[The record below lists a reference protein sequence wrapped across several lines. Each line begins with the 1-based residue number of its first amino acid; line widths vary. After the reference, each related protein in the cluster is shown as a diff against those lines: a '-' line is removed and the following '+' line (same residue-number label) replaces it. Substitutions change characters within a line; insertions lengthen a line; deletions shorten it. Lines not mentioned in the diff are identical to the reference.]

1 MPTVSGAFS
10 ALMAPGLRKVYYDY
24 LKKWS
29 EEYSQVA
36 NILTSKRQYEE
47 DLIMA
52 GLGAFIRKPESTSI
66 HYDTGQQGPK
76 VRYTHN
82 TFALGFRITR
92 EAYDDDLYGILGPKM
107 SKSLAQSAIDTVEL
121 QFGAFWDDIYA
132 GATYKGFDG
141 LSLINTAHITT
152 MGATQSNRPAVDADL
167 GVSTLRAALVNLE
180 KTQDERGFPRMK
192 RAGRIIVDPTFQ
204 FVAKELT
211 QSQGKPYTAD
221 NEINA
226 FSGMGLTYWVF
237 HYQSTA
243 NSWAVLAPKG
253 EHDINYFWRQRP
265 ILDNSDDFDT
275 KDAKFTG
282 YFRNSMG
289 FGDWRGIYGS
299 I

>member
-10 ALMAPGLRKVYYDY
+10 ALMAPGLRKVYYDW

-29 EEYSQVA
+29 EEYSSIA
-36 NILTSKRQYEE
+36 NVLTSKRQYEE

-52 GLGAFIRKPESTSI
+52 GLGAFIRKPESQEI

-76 VRYTHN
+76 VRYTHS

-121 QFGAFWDDIYA
+121 QFGAFWDDIFA
-132 GATYKGFDG
+132 GSTYKGFDG

-152 MGATQSNRPAVDADL
+152 MGATMSNRPATDADL

-180 KTQDERGFPRMK
+180 KTLDERGFPRMK
-192 RAGRIIVDPTFQ
+192 RAGRIIIDPTFQ

-221 NEINA
+221 NELNA
-226 FSGMGLTYWVF
+226 FKDMGLSYEIF
-237 HYQSTA
+237 HYQSTT
-243 NSWAVLAPKG
+243 NSWAVIAPKG

-289 FGDWRGIYGS
+289 FGDWRGVYGS